1 MKKNISLLTT
11 YLKNDLSRLIQ
22 ILILSII
29 VSTESLLIFYL
40 IKQLIDNLEKFNE
53 VKIVF
58 FGIVILG
65 IIVAYW
71 FMNNLLLKR
80 KGRLSSRLRSGMRKD
95 FFMIMQDMSYK
106 DFAKNNATDFSTN
119 ILQDID
125 TLVDLVNGLLNA
137 VSQSA
142 FFVIT
147 LGILYH
153 ISFGLT
159 TFLILIFC
167 GIFVMIFI
175 VKNYQIKKFTGL
187 ARARTSLNSSIKDIT
202 DGQSVLKQYNAQ
214 NFFIQ
219 RLKIAN
225 KQYNKEAA
233 AVNLFGPTV
242 ASTIILGTMATYVVI
257 FFTGP
262 IWLKN
267 NGLTYGEVFL
277 FLTYMPK
284 LWEKFKVLTE
294 IQRTIMNLNVYMN
307 RVFKI
312 LKKRDDFKEA
322 VSEIKSETGQITY
335 KKLEAKKVYFSY
347 EKNKNV
353 IKGLSFEASAPS
365 LVCVVGA
372 SGAGKSTLFDLLLRL
387 YEIDSGQILIDGI
400 NIQDIPVHILREK
413 VGIIHQNPILIND
426 SVINNILLGNQC
438 ISKEY
443 VVEVAKN
450 WNLHKYI
457 IQMEQGYN
465 TNVGHMGEALSVGQ
479 RRIVSILRIL
489 CKEPEIFLIDEIT
502 SNVDSHSE
510 IIVRDIVNKLAKTKL
525 CLLITHKTEDL
536 KMADQII
543 KLK

>member
-510 IIVRDIVNKLAKTKL
+510 IIVRDIVSKLAKIKL